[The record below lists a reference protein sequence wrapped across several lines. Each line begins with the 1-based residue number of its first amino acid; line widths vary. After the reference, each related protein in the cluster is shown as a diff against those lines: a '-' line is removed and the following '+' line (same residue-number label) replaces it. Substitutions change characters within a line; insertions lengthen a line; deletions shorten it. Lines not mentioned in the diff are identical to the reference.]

1 MRRSHHLLTEG
12 DQLLKQRIR
21 ELALEDR
28 TRKQIKNVHSC
39 LWCCRSSCQRLSST
53 TVQVDRANPR
63 KAELAR
69 KVTGLARRHTKSRR
83 VALNGPKSLLSRIGR
98 RLRKASASIEP
109 SASIQQRPAGLFRPR
124 SKASNQPTIS
134 VQTTLLRRMHV
145 KGRPLMNAFRRDGI
159 KR

>member
-1 MRRSHHLLTEG
+1 M
-12 DQLLKQRIR
+12 
-21 ELALEDR
+21 
-28 TRKQIKNVHSC
+28 
-39 LWCCRSSCQRLSST
+39 
-53 TVQVDRANPR
+53 
-63 KAELAR
+63 
-69 KVTGLARRHTKSRR
+69 
-83 VALNGPKSLLSRIGR
+83 NGPKSLLSRIGR

-145 KGRPLMNAFRRDGI
+145 KGRPLMNAFRRDSI